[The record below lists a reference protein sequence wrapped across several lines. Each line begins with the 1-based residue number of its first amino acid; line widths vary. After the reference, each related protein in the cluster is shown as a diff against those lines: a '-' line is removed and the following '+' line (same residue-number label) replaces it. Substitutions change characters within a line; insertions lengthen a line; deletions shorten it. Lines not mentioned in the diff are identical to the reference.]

1 MGGYQVKNVPLEIS
15 QEIDGTWI
23 GIAQIGTANDPH
35 SYSVFGNTLQEVRD
49 LVAEVEAGALGI
61 PNINF
66 TEVFI
71 NDRVDGSVAL

>member
-1 MGGYQVKNVPLEIS
+1 MKNVPLEIS

-23 GIAQIGTANDPH
+23 GIAQTGNANDPH

-61 PNINF
+61 LNINF
-66 TEVFI
+66 IEVFI

>member
-1 MGGYQVKNVPLEIS
+1 MKNVPLEIS

-23 GIAQIGTANDPH
+23 GIAQIGNANDPH

-49 LVAEVEAGALGI
+49 LVAEVEAGGLGI
-61 PNINF
+61 LNINF
-66 TEVFI
+66 IEVFI

>member
-1 MGGYQVKNVPLEIS
+1 MKNVPLEIS

-23 GIAQIGTANDPH
+23 GIAQIGTANYPH
-35 SYSVFGNTLQEVRD
+35 SYSVFGSTLQEVRD
-49 LVAEVEAGALGI
+49 LVAEVEAGALGM

-71 NDRVDGSVAL
+71 KDRVDGSIAL

>member
-1 MGGYQVKNVPLEIS
+1 MGCYQVKNVPLEIS

-23 GIAQIGTANDPH
+23 GIAQIGNANDSH

>member
-1 MGGYQVKNVPLEIS
+1 MKNVELGIS

-23 GIAQIGTANDPH
+23 GIAQIGNANDPH
-35 SYSVFGNTLQEVRD
+35 SYTVFGDNLQDIRD

-71 NDRVDGSVAL
+71 EDRADGSVAL

>member
-1 MGGYQVKNVPLEIS
+1 MKNVPLEIS
-15 QEIDGTWI
+15 QEIDGTWV
-23 GIAQIGTANDPH
+23 GIAQIGNANDPH

-61 PNINF
+61 LNINF
-66 TEVFI
+66 IEVFI

>member
-1 MGGYQVKNVPLEIS
+1 MKNVPLEIS

-23 GIAQIGTANDPH
+23 GIAQIGNANDPH

-49 LVAEVEAGALGI
+49 LVAEVEAGGLGI
-61 PNINF
+61 LNITF
-66 TEVFI
+66 IEVFI

>member
-1 MGGYQVKNVPLEIS
+1 MKNVPLEIS
-15 QEIDGTWI
+15 QEIDGTWM
-23 GIAQIGTANDPH
+23 GIAQIGNANDPH
-35 SYSVFGNTLQEVRD
+35 SYSVFGNSLQEVRD

-66 TEVFI
+66 NEVFI